1 MTHVM
6 EYSEG
11 SEAVREE
18 ASLLLVR
25 EREENILFKERYSFR
40 RAGYRGGNEG
50 SLGKKKMRG
59 KIFFWA

>member
-1 MTHVM
+1 MTPVM
-6 EYSEG
+6 EYPEG
-11 SEAVREE
+11 SEAVRDEVI
-18 ASLLLVR
+18 LLLVR
-25 EREENILFKERYSFR
+25 ERDEGILFKERYSFR